1 MSGKGRIIRERYE
14 ATCKGYDEL
23 YRAEQYAKYAVALK
37 KVPPRGKVL
46 DAGCGTALL
55 AEYMKVAGL
64 LDSVEVYVC
73 LDYSPCM
80 LNIALWRL
88 STLCSPGKCVGVLG
102 NVEKLPL
109 PSKHFDVVYS
119 FTVLDLVDDLHSS
132 VSELLRVS
140 RGPVIAS
147 LLKRLSYKDSLLELG
162 AEVVGITD
170 KDVIL
175 LLNTI
180 NLHRVH

>member
-1 MSGKGRIIRERYE
+1 MGKGRVIRERYE

-37 KVPPRGKVL
+37 RVPPRGKVL

-55 AEYMKVAGL
+55 AEYLRATGYL
-64 LDSVEVYVC
+64 ESLDAYVC

-80 LNIALWRL
+80 LSIATWKL
-88 STLCSPGKCVGVLG
+88 SALCPPGRCVTVLG

-109 PSKHFDVVYS
+109 PSGLFDVVYS
-119 FTVLDLVDDLHSS
+119 FTVLDLVDDLYSS
-132 VSELLRVS
+132 VTELLRVS
-140 RGPVIAS
+140 RGPVVAS
-147 LLKRLSYKDSLLELG
+147 LLKKLNYKDALLELG
-162 AEVVGITD
+162 AEVVGVTD

-180 NLHRVH
+180 NFHRIR